1 MIIPSATIPPMN
13 PEDLFIDT
21 VAAELHNLL
30 SAARPAL
37 EALDVD
43 IQTTSP
49 AGQDYTIWTGTFTKL
64 WPGPTGFEQAWV
76 RINLNCMLPLK
87 PTEIKDV
94 EVSYHAMAEI
104 FQIGKISRVRKVSE
118 GTFLLGQLRSAGMQN
133 ILLEKI
139 EWDRNLLMSS
149 EDWR

>member
-1 MIIPSATIPPMN
+1 MN
-13 PEDLFIDT
+13 PEDLLIET
-21 VAAELHNLL
+21 VATELNDLL
-30 SAARPAL
+30 SAARSGL

-76 RINLNCMLPLK
+76 RINLSCMLPIK
-87 PTEIKDV
+87 PTEINNV

-104 FQIGKISRVRKVSE
+104 FQTGKISRVRKISE
-118 GTFLLGQLRSAGMQN
+118 GTFLLEQLRSAGMQN

-139 EWDRNLLMSS
+139 EWGRNLLMSS